1 MSINNNEDI
10 KWLSIYSLPENFTSA
25 SFDYNV
31 LITRNKKYLS
41 IIMNKEVY
49 LNLNLEETLSELKN
63 FIELN
68 YGEIYEMNRSESPL
82 LYASGLN
89 EVSEFETLKILKKF
103 I

>member
-31 LITRNKKYLS
+31 LITRNKNYLS